1 MAAQYRTLGGEIRFE
16 TELVKGSRFLASA
29 ACVSTSEQ
37 ALGFVERISAE
48 FHKASHNC
56 WAYRLGPLGEA
67 FRSSDDGEPSGS
79 AGRPILM
86 QIEGHGLSNCAVVV
100 SRWFGGTKLGV
111 GGLMR
116 AYGGAAGQALDQATI
131 RSVKLTRRV
140 RLRFPYACAGAVEAL
155 LASEKLEP
163 EQAEYGARVELWLR
177 IAEDR
182 LAGLQA
188 SLLDRTAA
196 RAEWSELEG

>member
-1 MAAQYRTLGGEIRFE
+1 MCAQYRTLGDEVRFE

-29 ACVSTSEQ
+29 ASVSDAQ
-37 ALGFVERISAE
+37 AALGFVERIAKE

-56 WAYRLGPLGEA
+56 WAYRLGPLGEE

-86 QIEGHGLSNCAVVV
+86 QIEGHGLTHCAVVV
-100 SRWFGGTKLGV
+100 TRWFGGTKLGV

-116 AYGGAAGQALDQATI
+116 AYGGAAGQALDQAKILT
-131 RSVKLTRRV
+131 VQLTRRV
-140 RLRFPYACAGAVEAL
+140 RVRFPYACSGAVQAL

-163 EQAEYGARVELWLR
+163 ESAEYGASVEMHFH

-182 LAGLQA
+182 LAALHA
-188 SLLDRTAA
+188 SLLERTAA
-196 RAEWSELEG
+196 RAEWCELEA